1 VSLLNASTFLE
12 RIENDPDLKT
22 QVTSSAE
29 AVQLGKQLNLE
40 FTEAELREAM
50 DERYSELSPEQLEK
64 MGGGFSLR

>member
-1 VSLLNASTFLE
+1 MSLLNASTFLE